1 MFAGSWI
8 KFLFVG
14 TFNTYRFPDTST
26 RIAWQEALANALL
39 QHKCANA
46 QQAAMRRAWVLRA
59 VEGDGLP
66 KGRGVL
72 ASALVDSSAE
82 DSPSGALLRP
92 LSPKKLS
99 SAFTGFGRGGKA
111 AGAGSPAKERPSH
124 FHRLMKIRSETS
136 MQPFGASAGTN
147 HYGKAGFVPSAPPS
161 PQQSPQIQKSPQVGK
176 IDIEALTRLSSGSS
190 PGNLGRKRLN

>member
-1 MFAGSWI
+1 ML
-8 KFLFVG
+8 LFKKC
-14 TFNTYRFPDTST
+14 RFPDTST

-46 QQAAMRRAWVLRA
+46 QQAAMRRAWVQRA

-72 ASALVDSSAE
+72 ASALMMDSTSD
-82 DSPSGALLRP
+82 DSPSGVLRP

-99 SAFTGFGRGGKA
+99 SAFTGFGRGGKT
-111 AGAGSPAKERPSH
+111 AGAGSPGRERPSH

-136 MQPFGASAGTN
+136 MQPFGASAN
-147 HYGKAGFVPSAPPS
+147 HYGKAGIVPSAPPS
-161 PQQSPQIQKSPQVGK
+161 PQQSPQIQRSPQVGK
-176 IDIEALTRLSSGSS
+176 IDIEALARLSSGSS